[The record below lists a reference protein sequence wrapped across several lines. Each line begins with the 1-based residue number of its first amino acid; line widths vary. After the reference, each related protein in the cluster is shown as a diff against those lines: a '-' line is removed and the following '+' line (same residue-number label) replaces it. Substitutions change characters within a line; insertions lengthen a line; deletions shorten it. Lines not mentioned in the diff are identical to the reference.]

1 MAIKPSDDYN
11 KCIQKYYTIV
21 ICEAIC
27 KVCLIKIAFKK
38 YIYNGEREKKA
49 LNYIR
54 CYYGYK
60 NPVWRN
66 ICIIVKTDNCHAIH
80 NSFTCGTA
88 EVEGGKCIL

>member
-38 YIYNGEREKKA
+38 NIYNGERRKLLIIYVVIMAIK
-49 LNYIR
+49 IQ
-54 CYYGYK
+54 YGETS
-60 NPVWRN
+60 V
-66 ICIIVKTDNCHAIH
+66 
-80 NSFTCGTA
+80 
-88 EVEGGKCIL
+88 L